1 MDEMAK
7 SPTGVPQRRRALFWV
22 VCGLSGVVVLVGAAV
37 LAPCMVGAKP
47 TAEKNACINNLR
59 MLDGAKDQWSL
70 ENRAVVNLSDVQVY
84 LKAEPKVSGRRRL
97 LSGVGRR
104 GSEVHALGE
113 AAPVVRANDL

>member
-1 MDEMAK
+1 
-7 SPTGVPQRRRALFWV
+7 
-22 VCGLSGVVVLVGAAV
+22 
-37 LAPCMVGAKP
+37 
-47 TAEKNACINNLR
+47 

-113 AAPVVRANDL
+113 AAPVVRANDFRGEIEDRACRVRHCGAVWR